1 MVIKL
6 YAFRN
11 GLRTSSPLLSVEQA
25 KTMKKVN
32 SKSINFS
39 DEIEKWPRGEVIVHS
54 LIFTLFFPFSLFISY
69 PPLSFGITET
79 ACLYTI
85 PHQVLMDCTFI
96 QVLMDCT
103 FIRIK
108 MYYQRTFIQI
118 KQKRIYFLYYLCL

>member
-1 MVIKL
+1 
-6 YAFRN
+6 
-11 GLRTSSPLLSVEQA
+11 
-25 KTMKKVN
+25 MKKVN

-96 QVLMDCT
+96 
-103 FIRIK
+103 RIK